1 VAKVS
6 VAGTLTE
13 FVPPAPACAGAVGA
27 STDGTGAEGTEEDG
41 KAAVGA
47 GWGLLY
53 FCQASQSMNSEKK
66 KMPNSMKRRLS
77 MNDLLDE

>member
-1 VAKVS
+1 LAATVS

-13 FVPPAPACAGAVGA
+13 LVPACAGSTGA
-27 STDGTGAEGTEEDG
+27 STVGTGAEGTEEDG

-53 FCQASQSMNSEKK
+53 LCHASQSMNNEKK
-66 KMPNSMKRRLS
+66 KIPNSMKRRLS
-77 MNDLLDE
+77 MNDLLNE